1 MNGQCSRRVVG
12 GYGMHQCLLRN
23 STKILFK
30 TGASG
35 SRLLTVRRE
44 SQLYLTSFLY
54 TVSHK
59 KRPGIF
65 LLSTKSIDKCK

>member
-1 MNGQCSRRVVG
+1 MNGKCSRRVVG

-44 SQLYLTSFLY
+44 SQLCLTRFFIYS
-54 TVSHK
+54 VSHEEAAVYFYCL
-59 KRPGIF
+59 PN
-65 LLSTKSIDKCK
+65 L

>member
-44 SQLYLTSFLY
+44 SQLYLTRFFIY
-54 TVSHK
+54 RVAQEEAWY
-59 KRPGIF
+59 IF
-65 LLSTKSIDKCK
+65 IVYQIYRQM